1 MILGGDSMRWNK
13 KETKYAYE
21 RCIQEFESYGFSV
34 DDIERL
40 GRDQLSAKEFKTSSD
55 RIERMIVTAYYV
67 GKLKGIRDSDGAF
80 MMIEASKK

>member
-13 KETKYAYE
+13 KETMRTYE
-21 RCIQEFESYGFSV
+21 RCIQEFESRGFSIE
-34 DDIERL
+34 DIERL
-40 GRDQLSAKEFKTSSD
+40 GKDQLSAKEFKTNSD

-80 MMIEASKK
+80 NMFEASDK